1 MGYVMIVSLPVILFI
16 LIVALAFYLL
26 GRARGRSEAARIPQY
41 HGPPAPPA
49 PPFQFQPPP
58 QEKPS
63 PSHV

>member
-1 MGYVMIVSLPVILFI
+1 MGYVMIVSFPVILFI

-26 GRARGRSEAARIPQY
+26 GRGRGRSEAARIPQY
-41 HGPPAPPA
+41 HGPPA